1 MQNSAEIRAFRNRKQ
16 QMLSLRIVACVDIKS
31 TWNGCPSKGVTGLF
45 QPTLE
50 AKIKVC
56 GLHNS
61 ESSNLGW
68 SNSLLEERFLK
79 KISVSSLCPHSTQ
92 PKARGSTT
100 DGSQC
105 WLQIRIQKTFC
116 TSVSR
121 VWPLDQNYQYQ
132 EMQNLRHIQTH
143 LIRIALW

>member
-1 MQNSAEIRAFRNRKQ
+1 MQNSAEIRAFQNRKQ

-31 TWNGCPSKGVTGLF
+31 TWNGCPSKGVTVLF

-68 SNSLLEERFLK
+68 SNSLPEECFLK
-79 KISVSSLCPHSTQ
+79 KFLFHLYAHIAPSPKLGAQPLMVLNAGCKLESRKLSALLYPKCGPQTRTISIKKC
-92 PKARGSTT
+92 
-100 DGSQC
+100 
-105 WLQIRIQKTFC
+105 KTSG
-116 TSVSR
+116 TSR
-121 VWPLDQNYQYQ
+121 L
-132 EMQNLRHIQTH
+132 T
-143 LIRIALW
+143 